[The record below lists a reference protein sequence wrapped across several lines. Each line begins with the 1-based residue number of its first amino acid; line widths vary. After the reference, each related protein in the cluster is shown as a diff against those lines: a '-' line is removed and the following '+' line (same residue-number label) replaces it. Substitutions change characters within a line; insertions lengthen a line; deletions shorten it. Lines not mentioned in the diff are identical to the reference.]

1 MRDLEFSGAGES
13 EYGGGGGS
21 SLQSSPPVRVFW
33 DESCVLCTV
42 RLCFRLLHNTA
53 QESSARAHTHTL
65 RWAAE
70 QKGSADSRKVTCG
83 VSQKRRKVT
92 ADTKLNRAQRT
103 RVCEATLKLEELEA

>member
-42 RLCFRLLHNTA
+42 ILCFRLLHNTA
-53 QESSARAHTHTL
+53 QESSARTHTHTYSQVGSRTERL
-65 RWAAE
+65 SRQ
-70 QKGSADSRKVTCG
+70 QKGYMW
-83 VSQKRRKVT
+83 
-92 ADTKLNRAQRT
+92 
-103 RVCEATLKLEELEA
+103 CEPEEEESNCRH